1 MDKVIIRKKVIS
13 GINTEIIRLS
23 KDNESIEKTIHRLGK
38 EKILKFIFKED
49 ENYNSLYLE
58 YENFRGGRES
68 KYFSWMYLL
77 TPKYGVV
84 LDSNIYIYKIS
95 DITMNNPSLDIPWYY
110 AESKKYMGDTW
121 WSDDLEIL
129 SDLKSLNVIDFIEK
143 YKGI

>member
-1 MDKVIIRKKVIS
+1 
-13 GINTEIIRLS
+13 
-23 KDNESIEKTIHRLGK
+23 
-38 EKILKFIFKED
+38 
-49 ENYNSLYLE
+49 
-58 YENFRGGRES
+58 
-68 KYFSWMYLL
+68 MYPL

-84 LDSNIYIYKIS
+84 LDSHIYIYKIS